1 MAKSLARRP
10 IVTLTTDFGTAD
22 HFTAAMKGVILSV
35 NPQTII
41 VDVTHEIHPFEIT
54 EGAFV
59 LNQSWRWY
67 PAKTVHVGVVDPGV
81 GSDRRPILVEAGRHF
96 FVGPDNGI
104 FSLIYEAV
112 EKFTVRHLTAEK
124 FFQKPVSRTFH
135 GRDIFAPVAAH
146 LAAGVLPSLFGPKV
160 TDPVRL
166 TVLTPNRTA
175 RRAWSGI
182 VLKVDRFG
190 NLITNYHIRDFGA
203 IRTHAFEV
211 TCGLERINRL
221 ALSYSETEPGE
232 LFVIVGSSGYLE
244 VAANQDSAARRLG
257 CGAGAPVDLELFG

>member
-1 MAKSLARRP
+1 MVRTTKSS
-10 IVTLTTDFGTAD
+10 IVTLTTDFGASD
-22 HFTAAMKGVILSV
+22 HFVAAMKGVILQI
-35 NPQTII
+35 NPKAQM
-41 VDVTHEIHPFEIT
+41 VDVTHEIRPFEIT

-59 LNQSWRWY
+59 LNETWRWY
-67 PAKTVHVGVVDPGV
+67 PKGTVHVAVVDPGV
-81 GSDRRPILVEAGRHF
+81 GSDRRPILVEADGQF
-96 FVGPDNGI
+96 LVGPDNGL
-104 FSLIYEAV
+104 FSMVYESAQR
-112 EKFTVRHLTAEK
+112 FAVRHLTAEK
-124 FFQKPVSRTFH
+124 YFRKPVSRTFH

-146 LAAGVLPSLFGPKV
+146 LSAGVRPGSFGKKIP
-160 TDPVRL
+160 DPVRL
-166 TVLTPNRTA
+166 AVLKPNRMA
-175 RRAWSGI
+175 RRIWSGS

-190 NLITNYHIRDFGA
+190 NLITNYHISEFGS

-244 VAANQDSAARRLG
+244 VGANQDSAARRLG